1 MNPTHIFLVSALP
14 VFVFGAKDLH
24 MSFRGAQLGFCA
36 GPLCGATRNLL
47 FGHFTATSRSLASIA
62 MTEWLSWQTFIAAA
76 VDPGRGAGGFWWLPV
91 VAYLLGSI
99 PFGFL
104 IVKFTGGGD
113 IRFRGSGN
121 IGATNVAREAG
132 ALPGL
137 ATLVLDGGKGY
148 FAVWLAARVTDGNP
162 RWMILAALLTLV
174 GHSFPVWLRFQGG
187 RGVATGAG
195 VFLPICWQA
204 VVGALMVWVV
214 VLAFWR
220 YVSLASI
227 SAAASLPLLVYVL
240 YAPRHAPP
248 QTISAGASFAM
259 LLIIAR
265 HRANILRMLR
275 GTEPQLSF
283 RRGSRSSKL

>member
-1 MNPTHIFLVSALP
+1 MNTCFGLLPGALAT
-14 VFVFGAKDLH
+14 F
-24 MSFRGAQLGFCA
+24 A
-36 GPLCGATRNLL
+36 GQIDPRQS
-47 FGHFTATSRSLASIA
+47 TAGL
-62 MTEWLSWQTFIAAA
+62 
-76 VDPGRGAGGFWWLPV
+76 WWLPLA
-91 VAYLLGSI
+91 AYLLGSI

-104 IVKFTGGGD
+104 IVKLIGAGD

-137 ATLVLDGGKGY
+137 ATLLLDGGKGY
-148 FAVWLAARVTDGNP
+148 FSVWLTARLTDGNP

-174 GHSFPVWLRFQGG
+174 GHTFPVWLRFQGG

-204 VVGALMVWVV
+204 VLGALIVWLV
-214 VLAFWR
+214 VLLFWR

-227 SAAASLPLLVYVL
+227 SAAAFLPLFVYLL

-248 QTISAGASFAM
+248 ESISAGASFAM

-265 HRANILRMLR
+265 HRSNIIRLLR
-275 GTEPQLSF
+275 GTEPQLNF
-283 RRGSRSSKL
+283 RSGPRTPKP

>member
-1 MNPTHIFLVSALP
+1 MPVVSPLANL
-14 VFVFGAKDLH
+14 
-24 MSFRGAQLGFCA
+24 GAQINPGQ
-36 GPLCGATRNLL
+36 N
-47 FGHFTATSRSLASIA
+47 
-62 MTEWLSWQTFIAAA
+62 A
-76 VDPGRGAGGFWWLPV
+76 VGLWWLPV
-91 VAYLLGSI
+91 ISYLLGSI

-104 IVKFTGGGD
+104 IVKLIGAGD

-137 ATLVLDGGKGY
+137 ATLVLDAAKGY
-148 FAVWLAARVTDGNP
+148 FAVWLAARVTDSNP
-162 RWMILAALLTLV
+162 RWMILAALVALV
-174 GHSFPVWLRFQGG
+174 GHTFPVWLKFQGG

-204 VVGALMVWVV
+204 VVGALIVWIV

-227 SAAASLPLLVYVL
+227 SAAAALPLLVYLL
-240 YAPRHAPP
+240 YAPGHAPP
-248 QTISAGASFAM
+248 ESISAGASFAM

-265 HRANILRMLR
+265 HRANIIRLLR
-275 GTEPQLSF
+275 GTEPQFTF
-283 RRGSRSSKL
+283 RSGPRIPKL

>member
-1 MNPTHIFLVSALP
+1 LNPPLTLLLSALAA
-14 VFVFGAKDLH
+14 FA
-24 MSFRGAQLGFCA
+24 AQTNPGQ
-36 GPLCGATRNLL
+36 
-47 FGHFTATSRSLASIA
+47 S
-62 MTEWLSWQTFIAAA
+62 AAA
-76 VDPGRGAGGFWWLPV
+76 FWWLTAA
-91 VAYLLGSI
+91 AYLLGSI

-104 IVKFTGGGD
+104 IVKLIGGGD

-132 ALPGL
+132 VLPGL
-137 ATLVLDGGKGY
+137 ITLVLDGGKGY
-148 FAVWLAARVTDGNP
+148 FSVWLAGRLTDGNP

-174 GHSFPVWLRFQGG
+174 GHTFPVWLRFHGG

-204 VVGALMVWVV
+204 VVGALIVWIV

-227 SAAASLPLLVYVL
+227 SAAASLPLLVYLL

-248 QTISAGASFAM
+248 QSISAGASFAM

-265 HRANILRMLR
+265 HRSNIIRLLR
-275 GTEPQLSF
+275 GTEPQFTFQS
-283 RRGSRSSKL
+283 SPRSPKL

>member
-1 MNPTHIFLVSALP
+1 MNPTPIL
-14 VFVFGAKDLH
+14 
-24 MSFRGAQLGFCA
+24 
-36 GPLCGATRNLL
+36 
-47 FGHFTATSRSLASIA
+47 LASA
-62 MTEWLSWQTFIAAA
+62 AGTFA
-76 VDPGRGAGGFWWLPV
+76 VQIDPGQSAAGLWWLPV
-91 VAYLLGSI
+91 ISYLLGSI

-104 IVKFTGGGD
+104 IVKLIGAGD

-137 ATLVLDGGKGY
+137 ATLLLDTAKGY
-148 FAVWLAARVTDGNP
+148 FAVWLAARVTDSNP
-162 RWMILAALLTLV
+162 RWMILAALLALV
-174 GHSFPVWLRFQGG
+174 GHTLPVWLKFQGG

-204 VVGALMVWVV
+204 VIGAWIVWIV

-227 SAAASLPLLVYVL
+227 SAAAALPLLVYLL
-240 YAPRHAPP
+240 YAPGHAPP
-248 QTISAGASFAM
+248 QSFSAGASFAM

-265 HRANILRMLR
+265 HRSNIIRLLR
-275 GTEPQLSF
+275 GTEPQLTL
-283 RRGSRSSKL
+283 RSGPRSPKL